1 MFSENLLSRLL
12 LSLIVLV
19 IGLIAVICFLV
30 TRPPDPQLA
39 LELAQSD
46 PDVRQEVVQQLVN
59 QTTLIYDA
67 FPDPQVGYL
76 LMPGLV
82 DRPWIGKLV
91 SSNRWGMREQEYAMP
106 KDPGTVRVVFLG
118 DSYVFG
124 NAVDASVRVGI
135 HLEKLLGR
143 GTNASSIPTI
153 ECLHLGVPSWNLVA
167 EANYVLKQLHL
178 LQPDMVI
185 QVAINNDLNDI
196 AGIRGFS
203 GRASFSPAFRSRGSG
218 MIHQRWPINQLGFKT
233 PGFLLLGMDFQS
245 AHQYRQAGVAMKQL
259 ADAMKSSGGNYLLLL
274 NWFRNQPVALQ
285 FFGESLDE
293 DQMLQLPVVFAELE
307 RLRVSPRDAHWS
319 AAGHEEV
326 ARYLYAALQQR
337 DCLSMLELKSL
348 PRATRTLEGI
358 QKEVRDERL
367 KVTVADIQSEHIPE
381 SDLNFLQMD
390 DTIASHIHGGIYPG
404 GETGAFASV
413 IVARNNGRR
422 LIIEGSF
429 LGSEFNRPDPSVEIS
444 VDGKSVG
451 QATGKAGMPF
461 RFEKE
466 LPAESLERPYLTIW
480 MRSQEFVYGGPD
492 LRFTLSHVTER
503 LAIE

>member
-1 MFSENLLSRLL
+1 MFSEKLLSQLL
-12 LSLIVLV
+12 LSLVVLV

-46 PDVRQEVVQQLVN
+46 PEVRQEVVQHLVD

-82 DRPWIGKLV
+82 DRPWIGKMI
-91 SSNRWGMREQEYAMP
+91 SSNRWGMREREYAMP

-135 HLEKLLGR
+135 QLENILR
-143 GTNASSIPTI
+143 GGTSVSPVPPI

-167 EANYVLKQLHL
+167 EANYVLRQLHL
-178 LQPDMVI
+178 LQPDMVV

-203 GRASFSPAFRSRGSG
+203 GRASFSPAFRARGSG
-218 MIHQRWPINQLGFKT
+218 MIHQRWPINRLGFKT

-245 AHQYRQAGVAMKQL
+245 AHQYRQAGAAMQRL
-259 ADAMKSSGGNYLLLL
+259 ARAQEASGGHYLLLL
-274 NWFRNQPVALQ
+274 NWFRNQPLALQ
-285 FFGESLDE
+285 FFGEFLE
-293 DQMLQLPVVFAELE
+293 DNQMLQLPVVFAELE
-307 RLRVSPRDAHWS
+307 ELRVSPRDAHWS
-319 AAGHEEV
+319 AKGHQQV
-326 ARYLYAALQQR
+326 ALYLYAALQQTG
-337 DCLSMLELKSL
+337 CLPMLGLKNL
-348 PRATRTLEGI
+348 PNATRTFEGI

-367 KVTVADIQSEHIPE
+367 KVTVAIVQSEHIPE
-381 SDLNFLQMD
+381 SDLNFRQMD
-390 DTIASHIHGGIYPG
+390 DTSASHVHGGIYPD

-413 IVARNNGRR
+413 IVARNGGRR
-422 LIIEGSF
+422 LVIEGSF

-444 VDGKSVG
+444 VDGQSVG
-451 QATGKAGMPF
+451 RATGTAGAPF

-466 LPAESLERPYLTIW
+466 LPPESLERPYLTIW